1 MRSPT
6 KTWNGAR
13 YAPEKWERNG
23 MAPLKLSAWL
33 IRSSRCRK
41 LTADGW
47 KMTNSISLQ
56 VLNLEQGNLLVA
68 LMAETLTHALTTV
81 LRPRKCDSSPRCISR
96 LRRNGISMLSKRRS
110 ISSSLRATASMA
122 DGDST
127 GLYPRI
133 SLAIRTISPSMTTW
147 CSIWCVSFRIYQNRK
162 ATSQVSWMMP
172 PARNARH
179 NGTRR

>member
-33 IRSSRCRK
+33 IRSYPCRK
-41 LTADGW
+41 LMADGW
-47 KMTNSISLQ
+47 RMISFINYPPANWLPDRSSAEIMDATSIL
-56 VLNLEQGNLLVA
+56 
-68 LMAETLTHALTTV
+68 ALTIMPP
-81 LRPRKCDSSPRCISR
+81 PRRCASSQRCISKPT
-96 LRRNGISMLSKRRS
+96 NSVSSMLSKEPS
-110 ISSSLRATASMA
+110 TSSSNLAIAWKA
-122 DGDST
+122 DGRST